1 MNAFLFIVFVLLFV
15 ALTPNILLSLP
26 PKASKLTVAFT
37 HGLIFAVVLTL
48 VHKPLWRFGE
58 RLGMGMR
65 MEGMDTGASTTCTA
79 DKDCKAPAKCANGT
93 CK

>member
-1 MNAFLFIVFVLLFV
+1 MNAFLFIVLILLFV

-37 HGLIFAVVLTL
+37 HGLVFAVVWTL
-48 VHKPLWRFGE
+48 IHKPLWRFGE
-58 RLGMGMR
+58 SMGHSMR
-65 MEGMDTGASTTCTA
+65 MEGMATKCSA
-79 DKDCKAPAKCANGT
+79 DKDCKSPEKCTSGE

>member
-1 MNAFLFIVFVLLFV
+1 MNAFLFIVLILLFV

-37 HGLIFAVVLTL
+37 HGLVFAVVWTL

-58 RLGMGMR
+58 SMGHSMR
-65 MEGMDTGASTTCTA
+65 MEGLATKCTDDTQCKSTEKCHSGE
-79 DKDCKAPAKCANGT
+79 CK
-93 CK
+93 